1 MAFEKIGDAKL
12 LIVDDEPANV
22 LLLQRLLEQSG
33 FTNINT
39 LTDSRKALDHFDTF
53 VPDILLL
60 DIQMPYLD
68 GFDIMQGVADRLP
81 PGTYVPILI
90 LTADATVATKRR
102 ALAAGA
108 NDFVTKPFDALEVV
122 LRVKNLLQ
130 TRMLHSKLSEQNECL
145 ERMVEERTRQIQHQ
159 AFHDA
164 LTGLPNRALFM
175 DRLALAQTRAQRSHS
190 PMAVFFID
198 LDNFKSV
205 NDSLGHDAGD
215 QLLAAIGERL
225 APCVRLGDTIAR
237 LGGDEFTIL
246 MEEADSVQDA
256 IAVAERITVAFTA
269 PFNVGDREIFAS
281 ASIGIA
287 FQAETYESFD
297 TLLRNADSAMY
308 EAKANGK
315 CGYMMFNAT
324 MNDQAADR
332 LELETGLRFALERRE
347 FQLHYQ
353 PLINLETR
361 DMVGVEALLR
371 WNHPTRGSIPPGKF
385 IPIAEDTGLIVPIGY
400 WVLEEACRQ
409 MKSWTDSWPDYG
421 AFTMNINLSGRQL
434 QRPDIVERV
443 RQTIESTGVKASSIK
458 LEITESVMMKDMD
471 INVERLHGLKAIGVK
486 LAMDDFGTGYSCMAN
501 LDTFP
506 LDTVKID
513 RAFVQ
518 RLANMKEGS
527 DQMVGA
533 IIALSRAL
541 NLDVT
546 GEGVETLR
554 QVTQLKGL
562 GCEIAQGYFFA
573 RPLTAD
579 VLGKFIAAGPGAIA
593 RACDEADNGAL
604 ENLPLA
610 A

>member
-1 MAFEKIGDAKL
+1 MALEKIEEAKL

-33 FTNINT
+33 FTNIMT

-53 VPDILLL
+53 VPDIILL

-68 GFDIMQGVADRLP
+68 GFDIMKGVADRLP
-81 PGTYVPILI
+81 ADRYVPILV

-122 LRVKNLLQ
+122 LRVKNLLH
-130 TRMLHSKLSEQNECL
+130 TRILHSQLSEQNQCL
-145 ERMVEERTRQIQHQ
+145 ERMVEERTKQIQHQ
-159 AFHDA
+159 AFHDS

-175 DRLALAQTRAQRSHS
+175 DRLSLAQTRAQRSNA
-190 PMAVFFID
+190 PMAIFFID
-198 LDNFKSV
+198 LDNFKTI

-225 APCVRLGDTIAR
+225 TPCVRLGDTIAR

-246 MEEADSVQDA
+246 MEEADSVEDA
-256 IAVAERITVAFTA
+256 IAIADRITAEMSA
-269 PFNVGDREIFAS
+269 PFLIDGREIFAS

-287 FQAETYESFD
+287 FQTEVFDSFD
-297 TLLRNADSAMY
+297 TLLRNADAAMY

-315 CGYMMFNAT
+315 CGYMLFDST
-324 MNDQAADR
+324 MNDYAADR

-371 WNHPTRGSIPPGKF
+371 WTHPTRGSIPPGKF

-421 AFTMNINLSGRQL
+421 TFTMNINLSGRQL

-443 RQTIESTGVKASSIK
+443 REIVAASGVKASSLK
-458 LEITESVMMKDMD
+458 LEITESVMMKDME
-471 INVERLHGLKAIGVK
+471 INVERLHGLKSIGVK

-501 LDTFP
+501 LDTMP

-562 GCEIAQGYFFA
+562 GCVIAQGYFFA
-573 RPLTAD
+573 KPLTAE
-579 VLGKFIAAGPGAIA
+579 VLGSYIAAGPGAIA
-593 RACDEADNGAL
+593 RACEEFEDSVPKV
-604 ENLPLA
+604 LPLA